1 MIWVADAL
9 EQDYFQSHLQ
19 KVIDKLELS
28 ETAVNIF
35 VAENPS
41 QALKSSQFP
50 CSTQAEQ
57 KINSLLKKSGHSMSF
72 REEGE
77 DYVFIKVRDF
87 MKEEQ
92 RALKGLYAHEL
103 MHVLH
108 RRQGT
113 EKKIEKA
120 AFNSVKDYI
129 HQLSQLTSTE
139 RARKIMVSVMKTAV
153 FALKDLLVNKSLLEL
168 SFRQPLESYYRH
180 LLVKADYC
188 PMPDFYGREEEL
200 DEIVEAIEFELEL
213 LPSWLPFEQ
222 AGRASEDLIK
232 EKIEEC
238 YELNI
243 EQVAQHIH
251 NLAEEFQEA
260 EEELGGSP
268 KKEEC
273 QQFFAMVYNTVETI
287 LEEKNEE
294 IGISEI
300 S

>member
-1 MIWVADAL
+1 MIWVADDLDQDHFRSQL
-9 EQDYFQSHLQ
+9 ER
-19 KVIDKLELS
+19 VIDKLDLET
-28 ETAVNIF
+28 TAVNIF
-35 VAENPS
+35 VAEDPS

-50 CSTQAEQ
+50 CSTKAEQ
-57 KINSLLKKSGHSMSF
+57 KINSLLEKSGHSMSF

-87 MKEEQ
+87 MKEGEK
-92 RALKGLYAHEL
+92 ALQGLYAHEL

-108 RRQGT
+108 RQQGI

-120 AFNSVKDYI
+120 AFDSVKDYI
-129 HQLSQLTSTE
+129 HQLSQLTSRE
-139 RARKIMVSVMKTAV
+139 RARKIMISVMKTSV
-153 FALKDLLVNKSLLEL
+153 FALKDLLVNKRLLEL
-168 SFRQPLESYYRH
+168 SFRQQLESYYQH

-188 PMPDFYGREEEL
+188 PVPDFYGREQEL

-213 LPSWLPFEQ
+213 LPAWLPFEQ
-222 AGRASEDLIK
+222 AGRPSEDLIK

-251 NLAEEFQEA
+251 NLADKFREA
-260 EEELGGSP
+260 QEELSGSP

-300 S
+300 N